1 MTIHLSP
8 AKAENRP
15 IDIGVKRE
23 HRKALADSLSVTLA
37 DSYVLYGLTQHV
49 HWNASGPL
57 FYSLHQ
63 LTESQYEEQAAAIDR
78 LAERIRSIGFSAPG
92 GIHQMLAITRLG
104 DVPEAHDADD
114 MIRLLVHGNEACAK
128 YAREVVAKAEQVDD
142 VMTADLLTERI
153 GRHEENVWMLRALLS

>member
-1 MTIHLSP
+1 MSIQLSP

-15 IDIGVKRE
+15 IDIGVTRDN
-23 HRKALADSLSVTLA
+23 RKALADSLSVTLA

-63 LTESQYEEQAAAIDR
+63 LTESRYEEQAAAIDR
-78 LAERIRSIGFSAPG
+78 LAERIRSIGFAAPG
-92 GIHQMLAITRLG
+92 GIRQMLVITRLG
-104 DVPEAHDADD
+104 ELPEAHDADD
-114 MIRLLVHGNEACAK
+114 MIRLLIHCNEACAK
-128 YAREVVAKAEQVDD
+128 YAREVVGKAEDVED

-153 GRHEENVWMLRALLS
+153 GRHEENVWMLRALVT